1 MNMSSRNSNIRR
13 IDGTVYKLP
22 FLGGDPAERIGS
34 LYADLV
40 SEYEASEVL
49 VLKRFPTGIETFTD
63 RLAAVTDGVER
74 PRVRSV
80 NRHAKSLLDSI
91 SDPPTQMSDTERGE
105 LAYRFL
111 LQRDWES
118 AYLQQA
124 SKHERFQTDLPRLTK
139 VVSWRGEPIQSSRPV
154 LDEIG
159 THQEAFQAWLD
170 DLGYLER
177 GAVIPT
183 VIDAL
188 STGRIGSGALDFSAI
203 LVIEFEEFAAIDRV
217 YLDQLATDAEG
228 GLHCVAE
235 TDSSIQRVW
244 NESGTV
250 PETVTKTDVDT
261 FAGETISTRP
271 EAVANLF
278 ATGETVSDP
287 DDGAVAVVHEPTFRD
302 QVRKVADEIER
313 LREANGWSY
322 DEFAIGFKD
331 ANEPVSETVRVLQQ
345 AGIPTASASVSGFAD
360 DPSVRELRTVVE
372 HFAGGEAESQPLGV
386 EGVDLDSSLV
396 DMVTTE
402 EDSLEQALRRYALE
416 TNLKERIAADHG
428 PLEAKAQFGHVQDV
442 FALAD
447 FLDGLSVVEATWSEL
462 GTALDRAVENA
473 TAEVQTAEVDVRED
487 GVLVDAVRVMKNAS
501 WKAVFMLN
509 LVEGTYPSE
518 PNLTGL
524 FPTTEVAS
532 MEDFPGVTD
541 VTASDV
547 RETFSTADG
556 PIQDPFRRY
565 YQELTRRQLAV
576 GSRAATERLY
586 FGLFSEE
593 SGELNRQL
601 QPSRYLIE
609 AVEQFPWITGLDHEE
624 IYGQSGAITFA
635 LSRADHA
642 LAGIRGAGVRGET
655 IDLNEVERDFAGI
668 QELITA
674 SGNRGKKL
682 RDAIRARVDFAAGEV
697 RRNE

>member
-1 MNMSSRNSNIRR
+1 MSSRISNAQQ

-22 FLGGDPAERIGS
+22 FLGGVPAERIGS
-34 LYADLV
+34 IYANLV
-40 SEYEASEVL
+40 SKYEASEVL

-80 NRHAKSLLDSI
+80 NRHAKSLLDSVP
-91 SDPPTQMSDTERGE
+91 DPPTQLSDTERGE

-111 LQRDWES
+111 LRTDWES
-118 AYLQQA
+118 PYLEQA
-124 SKHERFQTDLPRLTK
+124 SKHDRFQTDLPRITK
-139 VVSWRGEPIQSSRPV
+139 VVSWRGEPIQSSHPV

-159 THQEAFQAWLD
+159 THQEAFQEWLE

-177 GAVIPT
+177 GAVIPR

-188 STGRIGSGALDFSAI
+188 STGRIELSALDVSAI
-203 LVIEFEEFAAIDRV
+203 LVIEFEEFAASDRV
-217 YLDQLATDAEG
+217 YLDRLATHAEG
-228 GLHCVAE
+228 GLHCVAQ

-250 PETVTKTDVDT
+250 SETITETDADT
-261 FAGETISTRP
+261 LGGETIPTRP
-271 EAVANLF
+271 KAVANLF

-287 DDGAVAVVHEPTFRD
+287 DDGAVEIVHEATFRD

-331 ANEPVSETVRVLQQ
+331 ANEPISETVRVLQQ

-360 DPSVRELRTVVE
+360 DPSVRELRTVVQ
-372 HFAGGEAESQPLGV
+372 HYASGDAESQTHV
-386 EGVDLDSSLV
+386 AEGVDLDSSLV
-396 DMVTTE
+396 DMITTE
-402 EDSLEQALRRYALE
+402 DDSLERALRRYALE
-416 TNLKERIAADHG
+416 TGLKERIAADHD

-442 FALAD
+442 FGLAE
-447 FLDGLSVVEATWSEL
+447 FLDELSIVEATWSEL
-462 GTALDRAVENA
+462 GTTLDRAVKNA

-509 LVEGTYPSE
+509 LVEGTYPSG

-565 YQELTRRQLAV
+565 YKELTRRQLAV

-586 FGLFSEE
+586 LGLFSEE

-609 AVEQFPWITGLDHEE
+609 AVEQFPWITGLDHEA
-624 IYGQSGAITFA
+624 IYGQSGAIKFA
-635 LSRADHA
+635 LSRADQA
-642 LAGIRGAGVRGET
+642 LASIRGAGVRGET
-655 IDLNEVERDFAGI
+655 IDLDEVQRDFGGI

-682 RDAIRARVDFAAGEV
+682 REAIAARVDFAAGEV